1 MPRGGS
7 PEPARGAANARA
19 NKVLRGFT
27 QHVSVTARAR
37 ASWGG
42 ARPANSALGEVRG
55 AGLGRGRAPEA
66 GGGQRAGKVVDR
78 EAVAARAAAV
88 AGTERPA

>member
-1 MPRGGS
+1 MPRGAS

-19 NKVLRGFT
+19 NEVLRCLA
-27 QHVSVTARAR
+27 QRVCVTTRAR
-37 ASWGG
+37 ASWGSAG
-42 ARPANSALGEVRG
+42 PANPALGEVRG

-66 GGGQRAGKVVDR
+66 GGGQWAGKVVDC
-78 EAVAARAAAV
+78 EAVPARTAAV